1 MCTVPITQRL
11 IQNVVRPHT
20 QWTFQGEKQVLLAS
34 KLTKQSVL
42 ETLVI
47 YI

>member
-1 MCTVPITQRL
+1 MCTVPITQRW
-11 IQNVVRPHT
+11 IENVVRPGV
-20 QWTFQGEKQVLLAS
+20 QWTFEGEKQVLLAS

-42 ETLVI
+42 ETLLI

>member
-42 ETLVI
+42 ETLLM

>member
-11 IQNVVRPHT
+11 IQNVVRPRA
-20 QWTFQGEKQVLLAS
+20 QCTFQGGKQVLLAS

-42 ETLVI
+42 ETLLI
-47 YI
+47 HI

>member
-1 MCTVPITQRL
+1 MCTVPVTQRL
-11 IQNVVRPHT
+11 IQNVVRPRA

-34 KLTKQSVL
+34 KLTKQSVIG
-42 ETLVI
+42 TLLI

>member
-1 MCTVPITQRL
+1 MCTVHITQRC
-11 IQNVVRPHT
+11 IQNVVRPGA
-20 QWTFQGEKQVLLAS
+20 QWTLEGEKQVLFAS

-42 ETLVI
+42 ETLLI